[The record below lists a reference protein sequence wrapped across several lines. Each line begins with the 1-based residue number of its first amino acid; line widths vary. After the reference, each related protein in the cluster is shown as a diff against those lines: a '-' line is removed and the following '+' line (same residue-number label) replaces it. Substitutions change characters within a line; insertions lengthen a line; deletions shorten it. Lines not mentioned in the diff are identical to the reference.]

1 MSKEIELINIL
12 ELFLK
17 LYNQRT
23 ELPVSIYGDTFDFI
37 TCRDDYP
44 TFCKYISK
52 HESLNKFCKTDQKK
66 RAENPS
72 SPFFEYCHFGV
83 ANYKHPIFIK
93 NKHFGTILAGKR
105 RINEMRCFEEAMFH
119 KRLVEIDAELHLT
132 LNEKTTLQDEY
143 NSISSIP
150 EENFYNNC
158 KEAFRTLESS
168 LSDYISI
175 HEKSRVTSKNTLM
188 TTESLAHQL
197 ILPVTEIKGYTR
209 LLKERLMDS
218 KNDEALKMC
227 ELIYD
232 SIEKFRI
239 YAENLRGG
247 VLNEER
253 KFKFTT
259 ENLYDVVVYCAKP
272 YRELARINGLELL
285 NPRLEPHEYCYA
297 KISKHEF
304 VVALMNLVHNA
315 VKYSYRGSERTYRYV
330 DIIGKPS
337 SEEKGCYEICV
348 SNYGVGI
355 TPDEIKYRTI
365 CEKFKRG
372 KLSRDRER
380 IGTGLGLYV
389 ADQVIKKHGGQLL
402 FTSDPIDGIDGP
414 HLNKF
419 TLRFPLDQNE

>member
-17 LYNQRT
+17 LYDQRT

-93 NKHFGTILAGKR
+93 KNHFGTILAGKR
-105 RINEMRCFEEAMFH
+105 RINEMKCFEEAMFH

-132 LNEKTTLQDEY
+132 LNEKTTLQDKY
-143 NSISSIP
+143 KSISSIP
-150 EENFYNNC
+150 EENFHNNC
-158 KEAFRTLESS
+158 KEAFKNFESFFNEV
-168 LSDYISI
+168 ISI
-175 HEKSRVTSKNTLM
+175 HEKSRMTNKVTTQL
-188 TTESLAHQL
+188 LAHEL
-197 ILPVTEIKGYTR
+197 IVPIIEINGCTR

-218 KNDEALKMC
+218 KTNDALKIC
-227 ELIYD
+227 E
-232 SIEKFRI
+232 SIIDATERFRI
-239 YAENLRGG
+239 YAENLREAE
-247 VLNEER
+247 LIEER

-285 NPRLEPHEYCYA
+285 NPRLKPHEYCYA

-304 VVALMNLVHNA
+304 VVALMSLVDNA
-315 VKYSYRGSERTYRYV
+315 VKYSYRGIERTYRYV

-365 CEKFKRG
+365 CEKFKKG
-372 KLSRDRER
+372 ELSRDQGR
-380 IGTGLGLYV
+380 IGSGLGLYV

-402 FTSDPIDGIDGP
+402 FTSDPIDGMNKQ